1 MPERRLKFAAAI
13 AEALDGI
20 LAEDERVVLIGA
32 RFVGITP
39 SAAVMEP
46 VTSKYADRIVW
57 PPVAELAYCGIAIGA
72 AMVGM
77 RPIVEMSTSTFSF
90 EAIPQIVNEAPIIH
104 ANSGGRVSVPVTFH
118 MLYGIRGAGAAQHS
132 ASPQSWYWS
141 APGLQVVLP
150 GSPADVKGLLR
161 WSALRSRNPTVFLD
175 HQGLMEIEGDV
186 PEGPYE
192 VPFGQADVKRR
203 GEDVTIVALSIQV
216 PRALEAAELLAA
228 EGISAEVVDPRTL
241 EPLDRTT
248 ITASVRKT
256 GRAIVTDES
265 VDRGGVT
272 SGLAAI
278 IAEDCYGALRA
289 PIRRVAVPT
298 VPIPYAESLERE
310 LIPSAERI
318 ADAARSLVRGHDL
331 ARVR

>member
-1 MPERRLKFAAAI
+1 MPERTLKFAAAI

-20 LAEDERVVLIGA
+20 LAEDPSVVLIGA

-46 VTSKYADRIVW
+46 VTTKYADRIVW
-57 PPVAELAYCGIAIGA
+57 PPVAELAYCGIAVGA
-72 AMVGM
+72 SMVGL
-77 RPIVEMSTSTFSF
+77 RPIVEMSTAAFSF

-132 ASPQSWYWS
+132 WSPQSWYWS
-141 APGLQVVLP
+141 VPGLQVVLP

-161 WSALRSRNPTVFLD
+161 WAGLRSKNPTVFLD
-175 HQGLMEIEGDV
+175 HQGLMEIEGPV

-192 VPFGQADVKRR
+192 IPFGQAEVKRS
-203 GEDVTIVALSIQV
+203 GDDVTIVALSIQV

-241 EPLDRTT
+241 EPLDRDT
-248 ITASVRKT
+248 IVASVRKT
-256 GRAIVTDES
+256 RRAVVTDES
-265 VDRGGVT
+265 AERGGVT

-278 IAEDCYGALRA
+278 ISDACGDVLRA
-289 PIRRVAVPT
+289 PVRRVAVPMYP
-298 VPIPYAESLERE
+298 VAYAESLERE
-310 LIPSAERI
+310 LVPTAEKI
-318 ADAARSLVRGHDL
+318 AAAARAVVRGRDKSL
-331 ARVR
+331 AK